1 MMNCKINGTDN
12 NYFFGKKNYIRIPLE
27 KEHGKPMSNMLQVE
41 HELCN
46 ADQILF
52 AQMEG
57 HYQSENERIFF
68 ETMKY
73 KEEYELATMNDL
85 LMTEEDNDEDLYF
98 IRIYADEYEIGIGA
112 TKNHFLSLAEALA
125 MPLSEIGKTTELT
138 FGEWLKQRDYKGI
151 NYEGNVDML

>member
-1 MMNCKINGTDN
+1 MK
-12 NYFFGKKNYIRIPLE
+12 E
-27 KEHGKPMSNMLQVE
+27 KVNQ
-41 HELCN
+41 LCPE
-46 ADQILF
+46 DEQLF
-52 AQMEG
+52 ASMQG

-98 IRIYADEYEIGIGA
+98 IRIYVDEYEIGIDT
-112 TKNHFLSLAEALA
+112 TKNHFQSLAEALA

-151 NYEGNVDML
+151 NYEGNVDLQ